1 MVYTG
6 AGYLLGFEVSSP
18 VLGRVDENQT
28 QHHYSF
34 ARLLHQCSHMK
45 RQQHYSRQQLL
56 VWYHLVNLETKNIK
70 IKSQI
75 DFCAHKVVINTSV
88 GEGKDK
94 NLKNDTLRQ
103 EYSN

>member
-6 AGYLLGFEVSSP
+6 AGYLLGFEVSSL

-56 VWYHLVNLETKNIK
+56 VWYHLVNLETKILN
-70 IKSQI
+70 QI
-75 DFCAHKVVINTSV
+75 SNRLLCPKGCHKYIS
-88 GEGKDK
+88 GIRQ
-94 NLKNDTLRQ
+94 RQ
-103 EYSN
+103 EPKKRHNEARIL